1 MRRQASFR
9 HRRLVQGDRV
19 RRVRVASGTIVHLVD
34 ETPITAERLTL
45 VSKVGWRY
53 LDEPAF
59 VRPGERYWLEDSV
72 VVIERLS
79 GVVERRSTNHG
90 DPETAPRL
98 M

>member
-1 MRRQASFR
+1 M
-9 HRRLVQGDRV
+9 
-19 RRVRVASGTIVHLVD
+19 ASGTIVCRVD

-45 VSKVGWRY
+45 VSKVGWRF

-59 VRPGERYWLEDSV
+59 IRAGERYWLEGSD

-79 GVVERRSTNHG
+79 GVVEHRSTNHG